1 MSIQQRGYICEK
13 GSTQGKLAVC
23 QQKFPYPHGSTY
35 ASSSCGLSDEYQ
47 LTLTTLSY
55 SSGV

>member
-1 MSIQQRGYICEK
+1 MAEHKESWNCVSMGY
-13 GSTQGKLAVC
+13 GTVVV
-23 QQKFPYPHGSTY
+23 YTY
-35 ASSSCGLSDEYQ
+35 VSSSRGFSDAYQ